1 MLDTM
6 LTLMRVS
13 TSRIEQHSQRL
24 RTCAM
29 LCCAVLRRRAL
40 RVKPDSYHRYKGLT
54 TGMGVP
60 FARCLKTAVDI
71 KGEFGT
77 KFCGIIAGD
86 EECYSLFR
94 EVFDPVIEMR
104 HDFPMGKKHVTNWDV
119 EAVRGVPLD
128 PDGKYIFSCQL
139 RTARNL
145 RGYLLPPAC
154 KQDARRKIEA
164 TVVKALLNV
173 GEDHNDDDEVREIHC
188 ACLIL
193 RPLLAC
199 S

>member
-1 MLDTM
+1 
-6 LTLMRVS
+6 
-13 TSRIEQHSQRL
+13 
-24 RTCAM
+24 
-29 LCCAVLRRRAL
+29 
-40 RVKPDSYHRYKGLT
+40 
-54 TGMGVP
+54 MGVP

-199 S
+199 SQLSFLVRRCLVLLCAFNSALRVSCLSCLLSFVSRVSCVLCLAG